1 MNTSK
6 LPEHKQQQAIQSWHD
21 PVLRTLVNCLEAKK
35 SQLRKVKG
43 DEKNAAVKREELK
56 QAINRD
62 HRLTLSNA
70 DLVISSMYRAGK
82 IFIFGEYIK
91 LNDQGGES

>member
-1 MNTSK
+1 MNTSAK
-6 LPEHKQQQAIQSWHD
+6 LPEHKQTQSIQSWYE
-21 PVLRTLVNCLEAKK
+21 PALRTLVLCLEAKK
-35 SQLRKVKG
+35 AQLRKVKG

-56 QAINRD
+56 QALNRD
-62 HRLTLSNA
+62 HRLAFSDA

-91 LNDQGGES
+91 LAKDGES

>member
-6 LPEHKQQQAIQSWHD
+6 LPEHKHTQAIQSWHE
-21 PVLRTLVNCLEAKK
+21 PALRTLINCLDAKK

-56 QAINRD
+56 QAITRD

-91 LNDQGGES
+91 LAKDGDE